1 MHDSEEPAS
10 SRPTHRSVIM
20 GKATVIL
27 SSAFLA
33 IGGFLFGYDSG
44 IIGGVI
50 SFPQFIE
57 YFNDPN
63 STVTGGIVSTFQ
75 GGAVLGTIINM
86 VIADRL
92 GRKRTIAAGSIVS
105 LIGCILQAAAVNMA
119 MLMVGR
125 FVAGAAVG
133 MLTST
138 IPMYAAEI
146 SESKYR
152 GALSGALQWFLSW
165 GFFAAQWIGYGC
177 QHVKGPFSWR
187 FPLAFQ
193 CIPAVILVS
202 GIWFLQESPRW
213 LCEKDRW
220 EEARA
225 VLQKLHHDGTA
236 ETDQRIELEFR
247 EIRDVIE
254 ADRVNNSTSVSTIFT
269 KASWRKRLL
278 LGCGVQ
284 AFGPLSGINV
294 INYYGPEIYKI
305 LGIDNSTSLMII
317 GISGSLSIVYC
328 TIGLWALERFG
339 RVKPL
344 IISAAGLGAALVC
357 NAAMS
362 QHLNPSNGNMLRAM
376 VAMNFVFSLFYTPL
390 GIISWVYP
398 AEIFPVE
405 VRAFGNATTTF
416 TNWTLNLIFA
426 QFTPQALDSIGF
438 RYFYV
443 FFVFNIIAMLCYIF
457 FYPETKGKTLEQMDE
472 LFGDQLV
479 PHALEDPKGAAIAME
494 KNGIETHEEVV
505 KY

>member
-1 MHDSEEPAS
+1 
-10 SRPTHRSVIM
+10 M
-20 GKATVIL
+20 GKAT
-27 SSAFLA
+27 
-33 IGGFLFGYDSG
+33 
-44 IIGGVI
+44 
-50 SFPQFIE
+50 FIE

-105 LIGCILQAAAVNMA
+105 LIGCVLQAAAVNMA
-119 MLMVGR
+119 MLM
-125 FVAGAAVG
+125 
-133 MLTST
+133 
-138 IPMYAAEI
+138 
-146 SESKYR
+146 SKYR

-177 QHVKGPFSWR
+177 QH
-187 FPLAFQ
+187 

-254 ADRVNNSTSVSTIFT
+254 ADRINNSTSVSTIFT

-438 RYFYV
+438 RYFY
-443 FFVFNIIAMLCYIF
+443 
-457 FYPETKGKTLEQMDE
+457 GKTLEQMDE

-494 KNGIETHEEVV
+494 KNGFETHEEVV